1 MRVMQATNSTL
12 SLKGVIMQYFINKK
26 NIKQSIQNLNHFLI
40 EKGYNVPRNILLE
53 GFSKALFF
61 KNWNTL
67 EGLTSKPTIIQ
78 HISERKSYMIEVEGE
93 ISQEKIIDFIKQSFK
108 EGNCHAVMDNFIG
121 DNNSYHIEISFPGK
135 NDNFLTSMFL
145 LANYL
150 KPYQIKRFELLRIV
164 LEKENLLGALN
175 LQFGHKK

>member
-1 MRVMQATNSTL
+1 
-12 SLKGVIMQYFINKK
+12 MQYFINKK
-26 NIKQSIQNLNHFLI
+26 NIKQSIQNIHHFLI
-40 EKGYNVPRNILLE
+40 EKGYDIPRNILLE

-78 HISERKSYMIEVEGE
+78 NIPERRSYMIEIEGK
-93 ISQEKIIDFIKQSFK
+93 ISQNQVLDFIKESFK
-108 EGNCHAVMDNFIG
+108 EGNCHAIMDNFIC
-121 DNNSYHIEISFPGK
+121 DDSSYHIEISFPGK

-150 KPYQIKRFELLRIV
+150 KTYQIQRFELLRIV

-175 LQFGHKK
+175 LQFGQHN